1 MVSFFFILLVFFS
14 VLMMATVLY
23 ILKTAGN
30 WKIWVLI
37 FAGTLIIFLDFLF
50 IGTALYKGWPIYD
63 TTVVV
68 LLAAGA
74 VAVLSNTIGVFSL
87 RKLYL
92 DLKIYQKELEESK
105 ALLVREGNK
114 ARNYLDIA
122 GVIIV
127 VLDREGNISLIN
139 RKGCEILEYSE
150 EELIGENWFELVL
163 PPEIVPSIKMVFSKV
178 IAGQMENTEYFENEI
193 ITKTGERRDIAWHNS
208 LIRSSSGKIY
218 GTISSGEDITER
230 RIAEAKLFDA
240 LKEREILLKELHHR
254 TKNNMQIIS
263 AMLNLQSSKYDDQRL
278 SEAFD
283 EAVSRIETMSLVH
296 EKLYSSENISRI
308 TLKDYINDLLDLLGG
323 SFSAGGIDVT
333 INTELE
339 SVVVSIDQ
347 AIPIGLIVNEIVT
360 NSFKYAFRRGDG
372 KENIISVVLTKDR
385 DKVMLSVSDNG
396 VGLPNGFR
404 MEESM
409 SMGMNTIVIL
419 GEKQLRGRA
428 FVDRSAEEGVKWVVE
443 FKNEDIQA
451 V

>member
-1 MVSFFFILLVFFS
+1 M
-14 VLMMATVLY
+14 
-23 ILKTAGN
+23 
-30 WKIWVLI
+30 
-37 FAGTLIIFLDFLF
+37 
-50 IGTALYKGWPIYD
+50 
-63 TTVVV
+63 
-68 LLAAGA
+68 
-74 VAVLSNTIGVFSL
+74 
-87 RKLYL
+87 
-92 DLKIYQKELEESK
+92 KIYQKELEESK